1 MTSIL
6 LGEVAELPD
15 TCWELRLMNSG
26 TLQKGN
32 GWTSLH
38 LRGRVGRVVPNQ
50 IHPWARCGRNW
61 VPRMFSHWEQIKV
74 LNSLRKLS
82 KGDPLWYVL
91 IDTHEKKKRFIFEQH
106 RSCRKQPWFDF
117 LRLMFT
123 QSVWKR
129 VSLNSRFNPWFF
141 PSKTCCGKPEFEIPP
156 NIIYIIIWVCLK
168 MGYTFNEIAIYIVG
182 IVWSAKPLG
191 TFWGTLWDPHQ
202 HHPTIPK
209 ALLRKSRSSTPDRKM
224 GKRSSKSRES
234 GNLLV
239 LN

>member
-6 LGEVAELPD
+6 LGEVAELPG

-32 GWTSLH
+32 RWTSLH

-74 LNSLRKLS
+74 LNSLQKLS

-129 VSLNSRFNPWFF
+129 VSLNSQFNPWFS
-141 PSKTCCGKPEFEIPP
+141 PTKTCCGKPEFEIPP
-156 NIIYIIIWVCLK
+156 NTIYIIILYTMRSPSHSPWVVEK
-168 MGYTFNEIAIYIVG
+168 I
-182 IVWSAKPLG
+182 
-191 TFWGTLWDPHQ
+191 
-202 HHPTIPK
+202 IPPVV
-209 ALLRKSRSSTPDRKM
+209 AVSSTSRFDIQPC
-224 GKRSSKSRES
+224 GTIIPSSPRHY
-234 GNLLV
+234 
-239 LN
+239 

>member
-6 LGEVAELPD
+6 LGESRGTSRYMLGASADEFWD
-15 TCWELRLMNSG
+15 T
-26 TLQKGN
+26 
-32 GWTSLH
+32 
-38 LRGRVGRVVPNQ
+38 
-50 IHPWARCGRNW
+50 
-61 VPRMFSHWEQIKV
+61 
-74 LNSLRKLS
+74 S
-82 KGDPLWYVL
+82 KGQRLDQPSSQGPCRAGCPKSNPPLGAMWAQLSPQDVFTL
-91 IDTHEKKKRFIFEQH
+91 GANQGLEFFTEIVQRRSFVICSDWHTWKKKRFIFEQH

-182 IVWSAKPLG
+182 IVLISKTIGYVLGYTMRSPSASS
-191 TFWGTLWDPHQ
+191 
-202 HHPTIPK
+202 HHPQGTTKEVTVLHSWPK
-209 ALLRKSRSSTPDRKM
+209 NGEKIIEESRI
-224 GKRSSKSRES
+224 RELT
-234 GNLLV
+234 GA
-239 LN
+239 